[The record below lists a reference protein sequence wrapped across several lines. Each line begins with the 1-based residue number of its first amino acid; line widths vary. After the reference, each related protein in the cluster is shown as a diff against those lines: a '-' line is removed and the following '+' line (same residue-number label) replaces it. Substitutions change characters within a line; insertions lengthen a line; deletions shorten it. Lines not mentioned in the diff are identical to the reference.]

1 MKTSQFVALV
11 CLLAL
16 VSAEPIVEAKPRVN
30 AWIDSFIWIYKAF
43 SLTNLLA
50 FFTSGLY
57 MSLSWLYGSFVMTML
72 L

>member
-1 MKTSQFVALV
+1 MAI
-11 CLLAL
+11 A
-16 VSAEPIVEAKPRVN
+16 SAEPIVEAKPRVN

-57 MSLSWLYGSFVMTML
+57 MSLSWIFGGILMTIL
-72 L
+72 VNACD